1 MFLFRFFYGRF
12 DTMIPLSVPEI
23 SPCDGEQKELGIL
36 VVDSFH
42 GNILII
48 FMTRMTML
56 MTMRMMMMVIADLP
70 STSQSSQLSS
80 SNLDSRRSRTQSSGT
95 SDHDHKHNEDDD
107 DEKYDD
113 DEDDD
118 DDTDIVEALGDE
130 GNVRSKLLL
139 ILLHPS
145 LAKELPAF
153 VFVFFALLF
162 VSVFL
167 YLSHLI

>member
-12 DTMIPLSVPEI
+12 DTMIPLSVPEIEI

-107 DEKYDD
+107 D
-113 DEDDD
+113 
-118 DDTDIVEALGDE
+118 DTDIVEALGDE

>member
-107 DEKYDD
+107 D
-113 DEDDD
+113 
-118 DDTDIVEALGDE
+118 DTDIVEALGDE

>member
-1 MFLFRFFYGRF
+1 
-12 DTMIPLSVPEI
+12 MIPLSVPEIEI

-42 GNILII
+42 GKILII

-107 DEKYDD
+107 D
-113 DEDDD
+113 
-118 DDTDIVEALGDE
+118 DTDIVEALGDE

>member
-1 MFLFRFFYGRF
+1 
-12 DTMIPLSVPEI
+12 
-23 SPCDGEQKELGIL
+23 
-36 VVDSFH
+36 
-42 GNILII
+42 
-48 FMTRMTML
+48 
-56 MTMRMMMMVIADLP
+56 MMVIADLP

-107 DEKYDD
+107 DEKYDDDED